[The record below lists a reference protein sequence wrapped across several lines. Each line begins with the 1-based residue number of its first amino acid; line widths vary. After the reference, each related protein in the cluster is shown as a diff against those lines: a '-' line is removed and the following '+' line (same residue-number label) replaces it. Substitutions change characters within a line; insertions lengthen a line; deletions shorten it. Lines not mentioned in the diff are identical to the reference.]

1 MGKSILNLIIIF
13 IVLVAAQV
21 VIFNNICLFN
31 IAIPII
37 FIYFIIR
44 LPLSININIAM
55 TIAFITG
62 LIIDIFSDTQG
73 IHALSC
79 TLISF
84 SKRNILRLY
93 ITRDDDI
100 SDNEVTIRTIGFSAY
115 FRYLLTIVLL
125 YCTLMFS
132 IEAFTFFNIFQLILR
147 IISSTI
153 LSFLLILGIER
164 ILNSRSEKRL

>member
-13 IVLVAAQV
+13 IVLVTAQV

-62 LIIDIFSDTQG
+62 LIVDIFSDTQG
-73 IHALSC
+73 LHALSC
-79 TLISF
+79 TIISF
-84 SKRNILRLY
+84 NKRNILRLY
-93 ITRDDDI
+93 ITREDDI
-100 SDNEVTIRTIGFSAY
+100 SDDEVTIRTIGFSVY
-115 FRYLLTIVLL
+115 FKYLLTIVLL
-125 YCTLMFS
+125 YCTLVFS
-132 IEAFTFFNIFQLILR
+132 IEAFTFFNILQLILR

>member
-1 MGKSILNLIIIF
+1 M
-13 IVLVAAQV
+13 VTAQV
-21 VIFNNICLFN
+21 VNFNNICLFN

-37 FIYFIIR
+37 FIYFIVR
-44 LPLSININIAM
+44 LPISININIAM

-62 LIIDIFSDTQG
+62 LIVDIFSDTQG

-84 SKRNILRLY
+84 NKRNILRLY

-100 SDNEVTIRTIGFSAY
+100 SDDEVTIKTIGFSAY
-115 FRYLLTIVLL
+115 FKYLLTIVLL
-125 YCTLMFS
+125 YCTLVFS
-132 IEAFTFFNIFQLILR
+132 IEAFTFFNILQLFLR
-147 IISSTI
+147 IICST
-153 LSFLLILGIER
+153 LFSFLLILGFER